1 MLEAGIRGMTRRRQ
15 VLTAL
20 CIGCTLLSNA
30 SWATTV
36 EPGQGEL
43 SLNRGQGFKPVKSQV
58 SAKVGDSVMV
68 APGGSATVVYDDGCK
83 VTVQPGA
90 VTSIAALSPCASGSN
105 AQGNPWECR
114 PDQNHDCGWT
124 PGTIAFGVVWAG
136 TMAWIIWLITHP
148 DHEQPLSNH

>member
-1 MLEAGIRGMTRRRQ
+1 MGNHRHL
-15 VLTAL
+15 LKAL
-20 CIGCTLLSNA
+20 SIGCSLLISSP
-30 SWATTV
+30 SWAVMV
-36 EPGQGEL
+36 EPGQGDL
-43 SLNRGQGFKPVKSQV
+43 SINRGQGFMPVKSQM

-114 PDQNHDCGWT
+114 PDQNHDCGW
-124 PGTIAFGVVWAG
+124 PAGTMAFGVVWAG
-136 TMAWIIWLITHP
+136 TLAWIIWLITHNKNA
-148 DHEQPLSNH
+148 QAQSLSNQ